1 MKWVVVIEQEIGLLK
16 VGSMGEKG
24 NYGIFLERIIKIAN

>member
-1 MKWVVVIEQEIGLLK
+1 MKWVVVIEQKIGLLK

-24 NYGIFLERIIKIAN
+24 NYGRFLERIIKIAN